1 MCVSVCML
9 GYVCCAWDDFNI
21 YSTLINPEE
30 NQIYW
35 IFNVISQNSVNGL
48 QSMHYLDIFL
58 FE

>member
-1 MCVSVCML
+1 MCVSVCMS
-9 GYVCCAWDDFNI
+9 GSVCCAWDDFNI
-21 YSTLINPEE
+21 YSTLINPED

-48 QSMHYLDIFL
+48 ESMHYSDIFL